1 MLLLCIYCSWL
12 NNNDSVKDEK
22 KMTDYIENSFDSIR
36 KKNGIDY
43 VADTP
48 TENMIK
54 EKFEEL
60 NTDPEFDLSDPVDRM
75 NAQIYSNKDREV
87 GTMPLYGNKIISKVA
102 DKKTLFAPDVKVH
115 MGGLMISMFIFLVGC
130 MTIALCV

>member
-1 MLLLCIYCSWL
+1 
-12 NNNDSVKDEK
+12 
-22 KMTDYIENSFDSIR
+22 MTDYIENSFDSIR

-48 TENMIK
+48 TENMVK

-60 NTDPEFDLSDPVDRM
+60 NAVPEFDLSDPVDRM

-87 GTMPLYGNKIISKVA
+87 GTMPLYGNKVFAKVA

>member
-75 NAQIYSNKDREV
+75 MLRFILIR
-87 GTMPLYGNKIISKVA
+87 I
-102 DKKTLFAPDVKVH
+102 VK
-115 MGGLMISMFIFLVGC
+115 
-130 MTIALCV
+130 